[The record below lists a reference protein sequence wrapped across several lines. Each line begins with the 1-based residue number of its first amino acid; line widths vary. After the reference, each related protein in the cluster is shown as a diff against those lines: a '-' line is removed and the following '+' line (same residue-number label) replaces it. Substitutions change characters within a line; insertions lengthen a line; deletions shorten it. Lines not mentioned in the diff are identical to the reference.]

1 MEVTEKDYDT
11 LVDLIYDGALH
22 SHPWQG
28 ALPFLRRI
36 FDAQVVSLVLRPP
49 SDDDRGV
56 ILNCVRPGSDREAS
70 GSALADPSDWEANAY
85 REQFFALEHCNYD
98 HHNL

>member
-28 ALPFLRRI
+28 ALPFLREV
-36 FDAQVVSLVLRPP
+36 FDAQVVSLVLRL
-49 SDDDRGV
+49 SL
-56 ILNCVRPGSDREAS
+56 I
-70 GSALADPSDWEANAY
+70 
-85 REQFFALEHCNYD
+85 HI
-98 HHNL
+98 